1 MLKKMIIFST
11 LAMFLSACVTG
22 PEGYL
27 KRSANNKIIDRK
39 GFKGGKRAPL
49 YNKKYISQAKKNVV
63 TGEYEYDEFND
74 LDEDNSEE
82 ENTSKDNIAMYKAMI
97 DHDLSQDK
105 KNKRDSKWSKN
116 KSSYPS
122 LRKSSHRLSDDD
134 DEDIQN
140 MELREELNQIKSM
153 LNDTKREMANN
164 RCPAIVQDKKQ
175 QPATISTNASAR
187 STKPKKDASSSP
199 QKKLTPL
206 LEDNHTKPTIIE
218 PIESL

>member
-1 MLKKMIIFST
+1 MLKKIIIFST

-74 LDEDNSEE
+74 LDDDNSEE

-97 DHDLSQDK
+97 DHDLSQDR
-105 KNKRDSKWSKN
+105 KNKKDSKWSKN
-116 KSSYPS
+116 KNSYPS
-122 LRKSSHRLSDDD
+122 LRKSSHRLNDD
-134 DEDIQN
+134 DEDMQN

-153 LNDTKREMANN
+153 LHDTKREMANN
-164 RCPAIVQDKKQ
+164 RCPAMVQNEKSQ
-175 QPATISTNASAR
+175 H
-187 STKPKKDASSSP
+187 
-199 QKKLTPL
+199 L
-206 LEDNHTKPTIIE
+206 
-218 PIESL
+218 

>member
-49 YNKKYISQAKKNVV
+49 YNKKYISQAKKNVI

-97 DHDLSQDK
+97 DHDLSQDR
-105 KNKRDSKWSKN
+105 KNKMDSKWSKN
-116 KSSYPS
+116 KNSYPS
-122 LRKSSHRLSDDD
+122 LRKSSHRLNDDD
-134 DEDIQN
+134 DEDMQN

-187 STKPKKDASSSP
+187 STQPKKDTSSSS
-199 QKKLTPL
+199 QKKSLPIL
-206 LEDNHTKPTIIE
+206 DDNHTKPTIIE

>member
-74 LDEDNSEE
+74 LDEDDSEE
-82 ENTSKDNIAMYKAMI
+82 ENISKDNIAMYKAMI
-97 DHDLSQDK
+97 DHDLSQDR
-105 KNKRDSKWSKN
+105 KNKKDSKWSKN
-116 KSSYPS
+116 KNSYPS
-122 LRKSSHRLSDDD
+122 LRKSSNRLNDD
-134 DEDIQN
+134 DEDMQN

-164 RCPAIVQDKKQ
+164 RCPAMVQDKKQ

-187 STKPKKDASSSP
+187 LTQLKKDTSSSP
-199 QKKLTPL
+199 QKKLPRIL
-206 LEDNHTKPTIIE
+206 DDNHTKPTIIE

>member
-105 KNKRDSKWSKN
+105 KNMRDSKWSKN
-116 KSSYPS
+116 KNSYPS
-122 LRKSSHRLSDDD
+122 LRKSSNRLNDD
-134 DEDIQN
+134 DEDMQN

-164 RCPAIVQDKKQ
+164 RCPAMVQDKKQ
-175 QPATISTNASAR
+175 QPATISILIMNENA
-187 STKPKKDASSSP
+187 
-199 QKKLTPL
+199 
-206 LEDNHTKPTIIE
+206 
-218 PIESL
+218 

>member
-1 MLKKMIIFST
+1 MLKKIIIFST

-74 LDEDNSEE
+74 LDDDNSEE

-97 DHDLSQDK
+97 DHDLSQDR
-105 KNKRDSKWSKN
+105 KNKKDSKWSKN
-116 KSSYPS
+116 KNSYPS
-122 LRKSSHRLSDDD
+122 LRKSSHRLNDD
-134 DEDIQN
+134 DEDMQN

-153 LNDTKREMANN
+153 LHDTKREMANN
-164 RCPAIVQDKKQ
+164 RCPAMVQNEKSQ
-175 QPATISTNASAR
+175 HQPTNASVQ
-187 STKPKKDASSSP
+187 SNQPKKDASSSP
-199 QKKLTPL
+199 KKKSRQVD
-206 LEDNHTKPTIIE
+206 DNHTKPTIIE